1 MDEKP
6 PAGWWAGDD
15 PENMP
20 EVVRRWMREPDPGDP
35 PYDWRR
41 VEIFFDVLTKLPP
54 REFAEWRDRAGDD
67 HDHEWRAAVGMT
79 VDYLNDQLT
88 THAGGGPQFMDAAA
102 RLDEL
107 QRITM
112 GDD

>member
-1 MDEKP
+1 MGE
-6 PAGWWAGDD
+6 ARGWWAGDD
-15 PENMP
+15 EEGMP
-20 EVVRRWMREPDPGDP
+20 EVVKRWMAEPDPGDP

-41 VEIFFDVLTKLPP
+41 VEIFFDALTKLPP
-54 REFAEWRDRAGDD
+54 REFAEWRDRAGDE

-79 VDYLNDQLT
+79 VDYLNDQLAA
-88 THAGGGPQFMDAAA
+88 HPPGSPERLDAAA
-102 RLDEL
+102 RADEL